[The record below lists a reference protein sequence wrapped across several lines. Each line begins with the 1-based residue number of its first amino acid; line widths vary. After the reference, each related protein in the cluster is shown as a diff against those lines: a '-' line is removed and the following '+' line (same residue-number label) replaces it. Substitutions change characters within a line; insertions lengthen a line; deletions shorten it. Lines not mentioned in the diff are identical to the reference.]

1 MNTYFL
7 LFGKSQDFTFYAFDK
22 NGLIPDFNVIIKHFD
37 QLESLVFSVDEPDNK
52 DIIAKY
58 VFKTSK
64 GKPYSLLKQYSCAQ
78 AFAGDRLSGS
88 TYGVAILSDGDVNIS
103 DYNLRLLKSAK
114 ETFAKLSLSGL
125 KFTKSDFI
133 DDAKKIWKGIS
144 EHNEGNEPSYFEKIN
159 VSPDIPILHRNEIS
173 AFYVHDLLEGAIEI
187 GRMSTESNKVYITE
201 DFEHLKR
208 AYLKWGDVKFPVF
221 HKVGN
226 AYQQYT
232 DEKTGSKR
240 VGSSDLRDIQSELAI
255 IKDDMQQTRRGLS
268 KKMDDLSKEVTI
280 WKFTSIALTVAFLIY
295 VAYPFISP
303 KQYAINDTSMSSIK
317 EYIDLQID
325 STRTLLDSLQ
335 DEKNMRSNASSTIEQ
350 SSVNN
355 EQESINENP
364 SSSKSVNSSNK
375 KSSNEVDSTKKKINP
390 LDKQ

>member
-22 NGLIPDFNVIIKHFD
+22 NGMIPDFNVIIKHFD

-159 VSPDIPILHRNEIS
+159 VSPDIPILHRNDIS

-208 AYLKWGDVKFPVF
+208 AYLKWGEVKFPIF

-268 KKMDDLSKEVTI
+268 KKMDDLSKEIMI
-280 WKFTSIALTVAFLIY
+280 WKIISITLTIILMVT
-295 VAYPFISP
+295 VTYPFIFP
-303 KQYAINDTSMSSIK
+303 KQYSINDKEMPRIK
-317 EYIDLQID
+317 SYIDSKD
-325 STRTLLDSLQ
+325 STTRIKYDSIRIKKLVLVDSSTLKRASETTTDSLNSYLS
-335 DEKNMRSNASSTIEQ
+335 D
-350 SSVNN
+350 
-355 EQESINENP
+355 SITVLIV
-364 SSSKSVNSSNK
+364 KS
-375 KSSNEVDSTKKKINP
+375 
-390 LDKQ
+390 QFY

>member
-78 AFAGDRLSGS
+78 ACAGDRLSGS

-159 VSPDIPILHRNEIS
+159 VSPDIPILHRNDIS

-208 AYLKWGDVKFPVF
+208 AYLKWGEVKFPVF

-268 KKMDDLSKEVTI
+268 KKMDDLSKEIMI
-280 WKFTSIALTVAFLIY
+280 WKIISITLAIILMVTVT
-295 VAYPFISP
+295 YPFIFP
-303 KQYAINDTSMSSIK
+303 KQYSINDKEMPRIK
-317 EYIDLQID
+317 SYIDSKD
-325 STRTLLDSLQ
+325 STTRIKYDSIRIKKLVLVDSNTLKRASETTTDSLNSYLS
-335 DEKNMRSNASSTIEQ
+335 D
-350 SSVNN
+350 
-355 EQESINENP
+355 SITVLIV
-364 SSSKSVNSSNK
+364 KS
-375 KSSNEVDSTKKKINP
+375 
-390 LDKQ
+390 QFY

>member
-78 AFAGDRLSGS
+78 ACAGDRLSGS

-159 VSPDIPILHRNEIS
+159 VSPDIPILHRNDIS

-187 GRMSTESNKVYITE
+187 GRISTESNKVYITE

-208 AYLKWGDVKFPVF
+208 AYLKWGEVKFPVF

-268 KKMDDLSKEVTI
+268 KKMDDLSKEIMI
-280 WKFTSIALTVAFLIY
+280 WKIISITLAIILMVTVT
-295 VAYPFISP
+295 YPFIFP
-303 KQYAINDTSMSSIK
+303 KQYSINDKEMPRIK
-317 EYIDLQID
+317 SYIDSKD
-325 STRTLLDSLQ
+325 STTRIKYDSIRIKKLVLVDSNTLKRASETTTDSLNSYLS
-335 DEKNMRSNASSTIEQ
+335 D
-350 SSVNN
+350 
-355 EQESINENP
+355 SITVLIV
-364 SSSKSVNSSNK
+364 KS
-375 KSSNEVDSTKKKINP
+375 
-390 LDKQ
+390 QFY